1 MAPPQH
7 ADRAR
12 REVRARLDDSSNV
25 HGRCH
30 RTRATAIHRPERLGR
45 IRPAFAILSPHMAKR
60 RTSGIQRR
68 QRASTE
74 ALSRRVDASARAG
87 LPLDWRILLIGG
99 VLLIGAIILVVV
111 LVVGAGPN
119 PYAGVRQAFAGQT
132 HVSPGT
138 DVRATQPGAYTSL
151 PATSGPHWEQSAIA
165 NWGVYTAPL
174 PESQVVHNL
183 EHGGIVI
190 WYQQGQVSDS
200 DLARLA
206 DYVEGQVAQ
215 GIGGRF
221 KFIFS
226 PWGGE
231 DFGHPIAVT
240 AWEFLLYLDTADLD
254 AIRGFADS
262 HYGDAP
268 EPNGGPAP

>member
-1 MAPPQH
+1 MVLRGRGSPP
-7 ADRAR
+7 
-12 REVRARLDDSSNV
+12 
-25 HGRCH
+25 
-30 RTRATAIHRPERLGR
+30 
-45 IRPAFAILSPHMAKR
+45 FAILSPHMAKR

-74 ALSRRVDASARAG
+74 ALNRRVDASARAG

-99 VLLIGAIILVVV
+99 VLLVGVIILVVV
-111 LVVGAGPN
+111 LVVGSGPN
-119 PYAGVRQAFAGQT
+119 PFVGTRQASAGRT
-132 HVSPGT
+132 HVNDGT
-138 DVRATQPGAYTSL
+138 DVRATQQGAYTST
-151 PATSGPHWEQSAIA
+151 PATSGPHWGGTPA

-174 PESQVVHNL
+174 PESQVIHNL

-190 WYQQGQVSDS
+190 WYREGQLADDDV
-200 DLARLA
+200 ARLA
-206 DYVEGQVAQ
+206 DLVEGQVAQ

-221 KFIFS
+221 KFILA
-226 PWGGE
+226 PWAGQ

-240 AWEFLLYLDTADLD
+240 AWEFLLYLDSADLD
-254 AIRGFADS
+254 AIDGFADA